1 MKAMNIKK
9 IGFAVFAFAAMCC
22 AAAGAQ
28 PTLQIYG
35 HRGEPTLAPQNTA
48 ESIKLAFDLGAQ
60 MVETD
65 FYITKDGT
73 MLCMHGKKELKSLWN
88 IDKKPQEMTLED
100 ILSSRLATP
109 EKFDKKYANCRIP
122 TIDEVFA
129 AIPKDRCA
137 EIEIKTYDDSFADKI
152 DAARKKAGLSPK
164 NLVIISFNDAYI
176 KDFKSKYPEYKTVLI
191 VGIPKKSKPTPE
203 ALIKRLKNAGASEIA
218 IGNFRAIDAAFVKK
232 IKDAGYLVGVWTVN
246 DASNLAYAVK
256 IGADR
261 LCTDRVHSIK
271 KECDIIKN
279 TTFK

>member
-1 MKAMNIKK
+1 
-9 IGFAVFAFAAMCC
+9 
-22 AAAGAQ
+22 
-28 PTLQIYG
+28 
-35 HRGEPTLAPQNTA
+35 
-48 ESIKLAFDLGAQ
+48 
-60 MVETD
+60 
-65 FYITKDGT
+65 
-73 MLCMHGKKELKSLWN
+73 MHGKAELKSLWN
-88 IDKKPQEMTLED
+88 IDKKPQDMTLED
-100 ILSSRLATP
+100 IHSSKLATP
-109 EKFDKKYANCRIP
+109 DKFDKKYANCRIP

-129 AIPKDRCA
+129 SIPKDRCA

-152 DAARKKAGLSPK
+152 ETARKKAGLSHD

-203 ALIKRLKNAGASEIA
+203 AFIKRLKNTGASEIA
-218 IGNFRAIDAAFVKK
+218 IGNFRRIDAAFVKK

-261 LCTDRVHSIK
+261 VCSDRVSALKNECSLIK
-271 KECDIIKN
+271 S